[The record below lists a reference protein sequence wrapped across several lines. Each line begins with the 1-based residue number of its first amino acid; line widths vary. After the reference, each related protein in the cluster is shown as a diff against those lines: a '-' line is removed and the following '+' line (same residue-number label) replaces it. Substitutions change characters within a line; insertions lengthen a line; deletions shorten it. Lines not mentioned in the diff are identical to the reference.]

1 MQKYLKC
8 LDSSPENGTFDMFC
22 TSDHGNIS
30 FHLGNIFYG
39 FQLADSMVTLG
50 EPRDGYW
57 LGVGE
62 RVISFVGY
70 IQQIKALLASSREIH
85 W

>member
-30 FHLGNIFYG
+30 FQLGNIFYG

-50 EPRDGYW
+50 EPRDAQYK
-57 LGVGE
+57 E
-62 RVISFVGY
+62 YSSMF
-70 IQQIKALLASSREIH
+70 LAKKGSTLATI
-85 W
+85 

>member
-30 FHLGNIFYG
+30 FQLGNIFYG

-50 EPRDGYW
+50 EPRDGKVLEKEQFELMDTFSSSKHSW
-57 LGVGE
+57 RAVVGFAGE
-62 RVISFVGY
+62 
-70 IQQIKALLASSREIH
+70 
-85 W
+85 